1 MSYMYTITGLL
12 SCYSAHIIMET
23 VLSAKVGDNFLYDS
37 FCNAFL
43 SLKTKLVYVH

>member
-1 MSYMYTITGLL
+1 MHTIAGLL
-12 SCYSAHIIMET
+12 SLYAAHIIMEA
-23 VLSAKVGDNFLYDS
+23 VLSAKVEDNFLYDS

>member
-1 MSYMYTITGLL
+1 MSYMYTIKGLL
-12 SCYSAHIIMET
+12 SSYLAHIIMET